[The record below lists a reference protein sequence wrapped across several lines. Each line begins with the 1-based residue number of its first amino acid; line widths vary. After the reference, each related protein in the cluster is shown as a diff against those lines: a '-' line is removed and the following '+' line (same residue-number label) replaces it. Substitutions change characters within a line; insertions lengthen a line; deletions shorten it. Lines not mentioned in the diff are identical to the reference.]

1 MKTKQEK
8 TANTNEIATEKVK
21 APVHQR
27 KKSAK
32 GGNKKQ
38 ASKKYVR
45 QTLAKLS
52 EEALESIERSS
63 SKSKKDKSEAVTP
76 NFMSDTAVSEL
87 ENGKKSGKKSESKSA
102 KEPKAEKKAKNGK
115 KVNDTSEKS
124 SGKKSDKKTDK
135 KSAEKS
141 SKKSKT
147 PRKSEMRG
155 YVPTIE
161 KDVSAKVRVISLGGL
176 NEIGKNITVLE
187 CGEDIIIIDCGFAFP
202 DEDMLGVDL
211 VLPDFTYLKE
221 NSERVRALVV
231 THGHEDHIGGI
242 PYLLRELESP
252 IPIYGTLLTLGII
265 KNKLAEH
272 KLPTEATLKVVSA
285 GDTVKIGSNF
295 ALEFIHVN
303 HSIADACALCI
314 DTPVG
319 KIFHT
324 GDFKLDLTPIDGE
337 PMDITRIG
345 ELGKEGIEL
354 LLCESTNAERPGY
367 TPSERKVGKS
377 LEYIFSTNADKRIV
391 IATFSSNVHRVQQI
405 IDTSARHGRKVAITG
420 RSMLN
425 IVGAATELGYMS
437 FPEGV
442 LIDIA
447 DIRRYKPEQITIIT
461 TGSQGEPMSALYRMA
476 FSDHREVTLGRND
489 VVILSSSPIPGN
501 EKLVGRIINELCKN
515 GVTVLHDA
523 LVNVHVSGHACQE
536 ELKLMQALL
545 KPRYFMPIHGE
556 YRHLDANRQLALE
569 MGMAERD
576 IFISDIGKVLEL
588 SATGAKFVGTV
599 PSGKSLVNGNSV
611 GEVGNIVL
619 RDRRHLSQDG
629 LIVVVASVDCTM
641 KLLVSGPDVVSRGF
655 VYVREAEELMDDIKE
670 LAASSIEDYLDRT
683 RTVDRVALKTK
694 LKDDISKYLYTRT
707 KRRPMVL
714 PIIMNV

>member
-1 MKTKQEK
+1 MTSLEKATKKKPEK
-8 TANTNEIATEKVK
+8 EKS
-21 APVHQR
+21 APKKESKKDTKKVE
-27 KKSAK
+27 KSAK
-32 GGNKKQ
+32 NTKKREKM
-38 ASKKYVR
+38 ALSG
-45 QTLAKLS
+45 TILAI
-52 EEALESIERSS
+52 AR
-63 SKSKKDKSEAVTP
+63 D
-76 NFMSDTAVSEL
+76 
-87 ENGKKSGKKSESKSA
+87 EN
-102 KEPKAEKKAKNGK
+102 
-115 KVNDTSEKS
+115 
-124 SGKKSDKKTDK
+124 
-135 KSAEKS
+135 
-141 SKKSKT
+141 
-147 PRKSEMRG
+147 
-155 YVPTIE
+155 
-161 KDVSAKVRVISLGGL
+161 AKVRVISLGGL

-187 CGEDIIIIDCGFAFP
+187 CADDIIVIDCGFAFP
-202 DEDMLGVDL
+202 DEEMLGVDL
-211 VLPDFTYLKE
+211 VLPDFSYLR
-221 NSERVRALVV
+221 ERADKVRAIVL

-242 PYLLRELESP
+242 PYLLREINAP
-252 IPIYGTLLTLGII
+252 VYGTLLTLGII
-265 KNKLAEH
+265 KNKLLEH
-272 KLPTEATLKVVSA
+272 KLPFDAQLRVVSA
-285 GDTVKIGSNF
+285 GDVVKIGSSF
-295 ALEFIHVN
+295 AVEFIHVN

-337 PMDITRIG
+337 VMDITRLG

-377 LEYIFSTNADKRIV
+377 LEYIFSTQKDKRIV

-442 LIDIA
+442 LIDISE
-447 DIRRYKPEQITIIT
+447 IKRYRPEQITIIT

-476 FSDHREVTLGRND
+476 FSDHRDVTLGRSD

-501 EKLVGRIINELCKN
+501 EKLVGRIINELSKN

-556 YRHLDANRQLALE
+556 YRHLNANRQLALE
-569 MGMAERD
+569 MGMDERD

-588 SATGAKFVGTV
+588 SAKGARFTETV
-599 PSGKSLVNGNSV
+599 PAGKVLVNGNSI

-629 LIVVVASVDCTM
+629 LIVVVASVDLYT
-641 KLLVSGPDVVSRGF
+641 KLLISGPDIVSRGF
-655 VYVREAEELMDDIKE
+655 VYVREAESLMDDIRE
-670 LAASSIEDYLDRT
+670 VAQNTLDDYLDRA

-694 LKDDISKYLYTRT
+694 LKDDLAKYIFAKT
-707 KRRPMVL
+707 KRRPMIL